1 MVFLFFRVILPKN
14 FHRILSVLFMISKL
28 SWSVA
33 SYAAQ
38 QSAYDA
44 GLRPGQPAQFWNHK
58 QNIRNWTK
66 FVSKTLKLAYYV
78 SGLLDKSCDIVNTR
92 VFSSRR
98 QLRRYKIRQR
108 KRQKRRKNRR
118 VKRDHRSLLAVSEP
132 KFWPKWCHKVA
143 FFRVFRKDLTLCL
156 YSKRFS
162 EDPILAF
169 SNPRLGT
176 TIYGYADKKYY
187 SELGKTYF
195 IRNYVLVIVSV
206 KVYSDT

>member
-1 MVFLFFRVILPKN
+1 MTQASSDPARL
-14 FHRILSVLFMISKL
+14 LSFEIINKI
-28 SWSVA
+28 
-33 SYAAQ
+33 YAIQ
-38 QSAYDA
+38 
-44 GLRPGQPAQFWNHK
+44 R
-58 QNIRNWTK
+58 
-66 FVSKTLKLAYYV
+66 KTLKLAYYV

>member
-1 MVFLFFRVILPKN
+1 M
-14 FHRILSVLFMISKL
+14 
-28 SWSVA
+28 
-33 SYAAQ
+33 
-38 QSAYDA
+38 
-44 GLRPGQPAQFWNHK
+44 
-58 QNIRNWTK
+58 
-66 FVSKTLKLAYYV
+66 
-78 SGLLDKSCDIVNTR
+78 DKRCDIVNTR

-98 QLRRYKIRQR
+98 QLRRFKIRQR

-118 VKRDHRSLLAVSEP
+118 VKRDQRSLLAVSEP

-156 YSKRFS
+156 YSKSFA

-187 SELGKTYF
+187 QELGKTY
-195 IRNYVLVIVSV
+195 ISYCSNCKPESV
-206 KVYSDT
+206 F